1 MKKIFVLLVGLLM
14 ISSAAFGAEITNRSI
29 GGIIDVLGGGS
40 PVSLTAPEL
49 GTPASG
55 TLTNATGLPLTTGV
69 TGTLPVASGAQAIG
83 IAYTNAPAVRVQ
95 VVDASYDT
103 THTID
108 SGHPSLFVY
117 YGTVAAQ
124 HEIIL
129 TFADPGADEPY
140 CGIVRCSDAYKF
152 KNPEYG
158 LKEGLKDYS
167 VEKRMNNGAL
177 YYKKGNIVRT
187 FSGSIYTTRDTQFWV
202 FLHTIA
208 RAQGKV
214 PMFWQVT
221 DVNAT
226 NWAVFAE
233 LGSLPSGSHD
243 YPNASMMSF
252 SLVEAV

>member
-1 MKKIFVLLVGLLM
+1 MYIINPTSKIANTVSSPIADTAYPVQNLEDDFRTNPWK
-14 ISSAAFGAEITNRSI
+14 SSASSDT
-29 GGIIDVLGGGS
+29 
-40 PVSLTAPEL
+40 
-49 GTPASG
+49 
-55 TLTNATGLPLTTGV
+55 TLTLT
-69 TGTLPVASGAQAIG
+69 VASGAQAIG

>member
-1 MKKIFVLLVGLLM
+1 MYIINPTSKIANIASLPISDTAYPVQNLEDDFRTNPWK
-14 ISSAAFGAEITNRSI
+14 SSASSDT
-29 GGIIDVLGGGS
+29 
-40 PVSLTAPEL
+40 
-49 GTPASG
+49 
-55 TLTNATGLPLTTGV
+55 TLTLTV
-69 TGTLPVASGAQAIG
+69 NSGAQAIG

-233 LGSLPSGSHD
+233 LGSLPSGSHN